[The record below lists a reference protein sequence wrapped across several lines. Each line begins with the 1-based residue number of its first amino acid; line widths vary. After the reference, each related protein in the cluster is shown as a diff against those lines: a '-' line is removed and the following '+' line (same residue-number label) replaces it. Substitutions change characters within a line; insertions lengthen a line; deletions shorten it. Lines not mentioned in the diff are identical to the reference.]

1 MGAFGQNDFGSPLG
15 AINPGEV
22 FDNQGI
28 GWYGYSGWSSRDG
41 NLGLSGFSMFS
52 FVEDKC
58 KKIELI
64 PWSPTLIFP
73 LNYETLNGK
82 TEIIWREAVPQDSCN
97 DYVTYEIQ
105 YTSSFSRGYGWRTIA
120 NDIPKGITKFI
131 IDFDLIPF
139 TDDGGIRI
147 RARDAHGVYSIW
159 SSSIRPFSVL
169 NHPPNPVFLIY
180 PSRMEIFDDIL
191 SIIWKEPEV
200 SDIDGQ
206 VVTYSIEI
214 TSNYDSNT
222 GWTIVPNAE
231 YLPRGTTSFTVN
243 TFDFQEGTN
252 YGVRIFSIDSMGA
265 KSTASKSKF
274 SIVHSGNFIIDT
286 TPPSGRI
293 LINDGS
299 NLVTDTRVKID
310 LYAIDKTTGVKDIR
324 LRNSDE
330 SNWGDWDTYVPQ
342 KFWDL
347 SNVDGLKRVFVQF
360 RDYAGNVS
368 EICGCELINKVLC
381 GNGNVTDLES
391 GQDRLYSSF
400 DKDGRIISYSLL
412 PVNLPS
418 LPLSEVTAMSFF
430 NKDLYASAYNSSS
443 NYTIIYKIRGTPSSF
458 ALLNG
463 KVLCMSSFFDK
474 LFVGINSGFIK
485 DISGSGTQYPSEGSP
500 SLPPITRLRTDGAI
514 LYAIAGNKYI
524 TYNGYTWQEHTI

>member
-1 MGAFGQNDFGSPLG
+1 
-15 AINPGEV
+15 
-22 FDNQGI
+22 
-28 GWYGYSGWSSRDG
+28 
-41 NLGLSGFSMFS
+41 MFS

-147 RARDAHGVYSIW
+147 RARDVHGVYSIW

-180 PSRMEIFDDIL
+180 PSRMEIFDDIM

-206 VVTYSIEI
+206 VITYSIEI

-243 TFDFQEGTN
+243 APFP
-252 YGVRIFSIDSMGA
+252 A
-265 KSTASKSKF
+265 TAVTSG
-274 SIVHSGNFIIDT
+274 IMQLINISGNTWVASGTFGSYISSLTTYRTVTVGGTKTLSATLDRVLIGAGDTIDAG
-286 TPPSGRI
+286 S
-293 LINDGS
+293 IN
-299 NLVTDTRVKID
+299 
-310 LYAIDKTTGVKDIR
+310 
-324 LRNSDE
+324 
-330 SNWGDWDTYVPQ
+330 
-342 KFWDL
+342 
-347 SNVDGLKRVFVQF
+347 
-360 RDYAGNVS
+360 
-368 EICGCELINKVLC
+368 
-381 GNGNVTDLES
+381 
-391 GQDRLYSSF
+391 
-400 DKDGRIISYSLL
+400 ISY
-412 PVNLPS
+412 
-418 LPLSEVTAMSFF
+418 
-430 NKDLYASAYNSSS
+430 
-443 NYTIIYKIRGTPSSF
+443 I
-458 ALLNG
+458 
-463 KVLCMSSFFDK
+463 
-474 LFVGINSGFIK
+474 
-485 DISGSGTQYPSEGSP
+485 
-500 SLPPITRLRTDGAI
+500 
-514 LYAIAGNKYI
+514 
-524 TYNGYTWQEHTI
+524 